1 MVKTQAIKG
10 FALKVLKLL
19 WTQNRAP
26 VNASKIESLM
36 IKRSFSL
43 LVAVAALIAGPLTA
57 SANKPII
64 VGMDADMSSGA
75 AVSGEAIKRGA
86 QIAIDEINARGG
98 VLGSPLALM
107 VMDHRGN
114 PARGKDNI
122 EELSEVDG
130 VVAVVGGIHTPVALA
145 QLDLIHQNELIYL
158 SAWAAGTPVVDNG
171 RDPNYVFRVSVR
183 DQFAGEFLLTAAVER
198 GHKSPCLLL
207 EETGWGRSNERAF
220 GAAAKKLSTSIV
232 DLQWFNWGVAD
243 LSTHLRLF
251 KERGCDVVMLVANPS
266 EGAVA
271 IQSMLSLDK
280 AQRLPIIS
288 HWGITGGDFGAAVG
302 QDFSEIDLVF
312 LQTYSFI
319 KPTHPERASELI
331 TTYIERFDGVS
342 NAEEIPA
349 PVGTAHAYDLIHLL
363 AMAMEQAGT
372 TDRSKVREALENLPE
387 YKGLIRDYS
396 PAFTADRHDALDARD
411 FSLARFSQNGAI
423 IPVD

>member
-1 MVKTQAIKG
+1 MT
-10 FALKVLKLL
+10 KL
-19 WTQNRAP
+19 
-26 VNASKIESLM
+26 
-36 IKRSFSL
+36 SFSL
-43 LVAVAALIAGPLTA
+43 LFAAAALIAGPLTA

-75 AVSGEAIKRGA
+75 AVSGEAIKRGV

-98 VLGSPLALM
+98 VLGSQLELL

-122 EELSEVDG
+122 EELSEIDG

-145 QLDLIHQNELIYL
+145 ELDLIHQNEMIYL
-158 SAWAAGTPVVDNG
+158 GAWAAGTPVVDNG
-171 RDPNYVFRVSVR
+171 RDPNFVFRVSVR
-183 DQFAGEFLLTAAVER
+183 DQYAGEFLLSAAVER
-198 GHKSPCLLL
+198 GHAAPCLLL
-207 EETGWGRSNERAF
+207 EETGWGRSNEKAF
-220 GAAAKKLSTSIV
+220 KTAAKKFSTSVV
-232 DLQWFNWGVAD
+232 DIQWFNWGVAD
-243 LSTHLRLF
+243 LSEHLRLF

-271 IQSMLSLDK
+271 VRSMLSLDK

-319 KPTHPERASELI
+319 NPTHPERAEGLI
-331 TTYIERFDGVS
+331 QTYIERFDGVS
-342 NAEEIPA
+342 SAEDIPA

-363 AMAMEQAGT
+363 AMALEQAGS
-372 TDRSKVREALENLPE
+372 TDRAKVRDALENLPE
-387 YKGLIRDYS
+387 YRGLIRDYT

-411 FSLARFSQNGAI
+411 FSLARFGTDGAI
-423 IPVD
+423 LPVE